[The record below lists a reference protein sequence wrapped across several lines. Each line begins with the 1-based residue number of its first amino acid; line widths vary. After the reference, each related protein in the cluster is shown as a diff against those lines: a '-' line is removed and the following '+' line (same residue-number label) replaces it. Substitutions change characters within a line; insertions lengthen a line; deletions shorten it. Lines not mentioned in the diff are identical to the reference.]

1 MALSRGPKII
11 TDGLVLCLDAADK
24 KSYSGS
30 GTTWYDR
37 SGDNIDGTLINDL
50 AFSTDAGGCLDF
62 DGVDDYV
69 QRAQGFQ
76 IGNGRQK
83 TLEVWLKDWGNGAV
97 LSMTEHANNYKWQ
110 DHFRALSQFMSGSGY
125 GTVYSFPAGGAET
138 AGWHHWVDVCDEDL
152 TATNRVKRYID
163 GVLISSSSQATDDG
177 SSFYDGSDLYLDIG
191 MVDLGQGAGASDFFD
206 GKIAVVRIYNF
217 ALSQSQARANFNAM
231 RGRFGI

>member
-1 MALSRGPKII
+1 MALHRGPKIV
-11 TDGLVLCLDAADK
+11 TDGLVLCLDAGHK
-24 KSYSGS
+24 QSYSGS

-37 SGDNIDGTLINDL
+37 GGDNIDGTLTNDPT
-50 AFSTDAGGCLDF
+50 FSTDAGGCLDF

-76 IGNGRQK
+76 IGNVRQK
-83 TLEVWLKDWGNGAV
+83 TIEVWLKDWASGTV
-97 LSMTEHANNYKWQ
+97 LSRTDHNNNYKWQ
-110 DHFRALSQFMSGSGY
+110 QHSKSSSQLMSGSGY
-125 GTVYSFPAGGAET
+125 GTRYSFPT
-138 AGWHHWVDVCDEDL
+138 AATEASGWHHWVEVCDEDL

-163 GVLISSSSQATDDG
+163 GVLISSTSQATDDG

-206 GKIAVVRIYNF
+206 GKIAVIRIYNL

>member
-11 TDGLVLCLDAADK
+11 TDGLILCLDAADK

-76 IGNGRQK
+76 IGNVRQK

-97 LSMTEHANNYKWQ
+97 LSRTEHANNYKWQ
-110 DHFRALSQFMSGSGY
+110 DHFRALSQLMSGSGY
-125 GTVYSFPAGGAET
+125 GTRYSFPT
-138 AGWHHWVDVCDEDL
+138 AATEASGWHHWVNVCDEDL

-163 GVLISSSSQATDDG
+163 GVLISSTSQFADDG

-191 MVDLGQGAGASDFFD
+191 MMDYGQGGGASNFFD

-231 RGRFGI
+231 KSRFGL

>member
-11 TDGLVLCLDAADK
+11 TDGLILCLDAADK

-37 SGDNIDGTLINDL
+37 SGDNIDGTLTNDPT
-50 AFSTDAGGCLDF
+50 FSTDAGGCLDF

-76 IGNGRQK
+76 IGNVRQK
-83 TLEVWLKDWGNGAV
+83 TIEVWLKDWASGTV
-97 LSMTEHANNYKWQ
+97 LSRTDHGNNYKWQ
-110 DHFRALSQFMSGSGY
+110 QYYESGCQLMSGSGY
-125 GTVYSFPAGGAET
+125 GTRYSFPTDAT
-138 AGWHHWVDVCDEDL
+138 DPSGWHHWVDVCDEDL

-191 MVDLGQGAGASDFFD
+191 MMDYGSGATSFFD
-206 GKIAVVRIYNF
+206 GKIAVIRIYNF

-231 RGRFGI
+231 KSRFGL

>member
-1 MALSRGPKII
+1 MALHRGPKIV

-76 IGNGRQK
+76 IGNVRQK

-97 LSMTEHANNYKWQ
+97 LSRTEHANNYKWQ
-110 DHFRALSQFMSGSGY
+110 SHFRAISDFMSGSGY
-125 GTVYSFPAGGAET
+125 GTRYSFPAGGAET

-163 GVLISSSSQATDDG
+163 GVLISSNFQNTDDG

-191 MVDLGQGAGASDFFD
+191 MMDYGQGGGASNFFD

-231 RGRFGI
+231 KSRFGL

>member
-11 TDGLVLCLDAADK
+11 TDGLILCLDAADK

-76 IGNGRQK
+76 IGNVRQK

-97 LSMTEHANNYKWQ
+97 LSRTEHANNYKWQ
-110 DHFRALSQFMSGSGY
+110 DHFRAASAFMSGSGY
-125 GTVYSFPAGGAET
+125 GTRYSFPAGGAET

-163 GVLISSSSQATDDG
+163 GVLISSTSQATDDG

-191 MVDLGQGAGASDFFD
+191 MMDYGQGGGASNFFD

-231 RGRFGI
+231 KSRFGL